1 MKTVVIRSSIHLIE
15 INTFIARMR
24 HLSLPRIT
32 VIHPQ
37 DITHKD
43 LVDVDK
49 DEDLTILLQYSLTLV
64 NVVEPEAMRI
74 CRILL
79 WNRVRLSS
87 STLRKHC
94 AVLSFV
100 TSFCRFHTPSL
111 CVNSSLGQRHFG
123 SIRHSNPDIL
133 NSRLGLSLL

>member
-24 HLSLPRIT
+24 DLSLPRIT

-37 DITHKD
+37 DITHND

-64 NVVEPEAMRI
+64 NVVEPEAMRKI
-74 CRILL
+74 GRASCRE
-79 WNRVRLSS
+79 RV
-87 STLRKHC
+87 
-94 AVLSFV
+94 
-100 TSFCRFHTPSL
+100 
-111 CVNSSLGQRHFG
+111 
-123 SIRHSNPDIL
+123 
-133 NSRLGLSLL
+133 